1 MWSWVQAGRLIANLI
16 VLGSGVLLRA
26 VSQAYWQ
33 ALVSES
39 LSLLSVTFAFLLHFL
54 QNSIWTFAVCMKLME
69 SAHNFGVL
77 FSRHSINTLDLSH
90 CVLEIHPEEI
100 FRIQCFLRS
109 HEFS

>member
-1 MWSWVQAGRLIANLI
+1 MQAGRLIANLI

-54 QNSIWTFAVCMKLME
+54 QKQYLDICCLHETYGVCQQFQGSCF
-69 SAHNFGVL
+69 SALNKYSGFVTLCFGDT
-77 FSRHSINTLDLSH
+77 S
-90 CVLEIHPEEI
+90 
-100 FRIQCFLRS
+100 
-109 HEFS
+109 

>member
-26 VSQAYWQ
+26 ISQAYWQ

-54 QNSIWTFAVCMKLME
+54 QKQYLDICCLHETYGVCPQFRGSVF
-69 SAHNFGVL
+69 SALNKYSGFVTLCFGDT
-77 FSRHSINTLDLSH
+77 S
-90 CVLEIHPEEI
+90 
-100 FRIQCFLRS
+100 
-109 HEFS
+109 